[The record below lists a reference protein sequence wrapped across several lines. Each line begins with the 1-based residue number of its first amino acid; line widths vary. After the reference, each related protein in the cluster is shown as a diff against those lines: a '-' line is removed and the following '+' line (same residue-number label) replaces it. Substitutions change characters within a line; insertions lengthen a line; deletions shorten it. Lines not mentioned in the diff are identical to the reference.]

1 MRNKKLAKR
10 RLQTL
15 SGKLK
20 TLDLHIHR
28 GGNREEINSFL
39 NFSRNLKN
47 LKQNNNKG
55 IKFFAD

>member
-20 TLDLHIHR
+20 TLDLYIHR
-28 GGNREEINSFL
+28 GGNREEINSTQREIVEL
-39 NFSRNLKN
+39 VQDLSDIIDREN
-47 LKQNNNKG
+47 
-55 IKFFAD
+55 D

>member
-28 GGNREEINSFL
+28 GGNREEINSTQREIVEIVQDL
-39 NFSRNLKN
+39 SDIIDREN
-47 LKQNNNKG
+47 
-55 IKFFAD
+55 D